1 MSVKKKLKFLI
12 DGVTERTVVI
22 NSLII
27 AGWTGRNVE
36 AMEAHIS
43 ELEKLG
49 VSRPTKTPTFYR
61 CAVEQLTMEKEFQV
75 IGTDSSGE
83 IEFFILSLDDGY
95 WVGLGSDH
103 TDRAVE
109 VIDVTVSKQMCAK
122 PIAKKLWR
130 YDDIIDHWNDL
141 TLKSYI
147 IVDGKEE
154 EYQEG
159 LVTTMKDPK
168 DLIALYTGG
177 KKLLPGTLMFCG
189 TLAVSGGVRS
199 ADIFQASLIDPILD
213 RKIEFSYQA
222 IILPSEE

>member
-49 VSRPTKTPTFYR
+49 VSRPTKTPTFYH
-61 CAVEQLTMEKEFQV
+61 CAVEQLTMEREFQV

-141 TLKSYI
+141 TLKSSI

>member
-1 MSVKKKLKFLI
+1 MSVKKKLEFLI

-61 CAVEQLTMEKEFQV
+61 CGVEQLTMEREFQV

-141 TLKSYI
+141 TLKSSI

-154 EYQEG
+154 KYQEG

-168 DLIALYTGG
+168 DLISLYTGG

>member
-61 CAVEQLTMEKEFQV
+61 CAVEQLTMEREFQV

-141 TLKSYI
+141 TLKSSI

-168 DLIALYTGG
+168 DLISLYTGG

-222 IILPSEE
+222 IILPSEQ

>member
-1 MSVKKKLKFLI
+1 MSVKKKLEFLI
-12 DGVTERTVVI
+12 DGVTERTVVV

-43 ELEKLG
+43 ELEELG

-61 CAVEQLTMEKEFQV
+61 CAVEQLTMEREFQV

-95 WVGLGSDH
+95 WVGVGSDH

-122 PIAKKLWR
+122 PIARELWR
-130 YDDIIDHWNDL
+130 YDDIIDHWNNL
-141 TLKSYI
+141 TLKSSI

-159 LVTTMKDPK
+159 VVMTMKDPK

-177 KKLLPGTLMFCG
+177 RKLLPGTLMFCG
-189 TLAVSGGVRS
+189 TLAVSGGVRA

>member
-1 MSVKKKLKFLI
+1 MSVKKKLEFLI
-12 DGVTERTVVI
+12 DGGAERTAII

-141 TLKSYI
+141 TLKASI

-177 KKLLPGTLMFCG
+177 RKLLPGTLMFCG
-189 TLAVSGGVRS
+189 TLAVSGGVRA

>member
-1 MSVKKKLKFLI
+1 
-12 DGVTERTVVI
+12 
-22 NSLII
+22 
-27 AGWTGRNVE
+27 
-36 AMEAHIS
+36 
-43 ELEKLG
+43 
-49 VSRPTKTPTFYR
+49 
-61 CAVEQLTMEKEFQV
+61 
-75 IGTDSSGE
+75 
-83 IEFFILSLDDGY
+83 
-95 WVGLGSDH
+95 
-103 TDRAVE
+103 
-109 VIDVTVSKQMCAK
+109 
-122 PIAKKLWR
+122 LWR

-141 TLKSYI
+141 TLKSSI

>member
-1 MSVKKKLKFLI
+1 MSVKKKLEFLI

-22 NSLII
+22 NNLII

-61 CAVEQLTMEKEFQV
+61 CGVEQLTMEREFQV

-109 VIDVTVSKQMCAK
+109 VINVTVSKQMCAK

-141 TLKSYI
+141 TLKASI

>member
-61 CAVEQLTMEKEFQV
+61 CAVEQLTMEREFQV

-83 IEFFILSLDDGY
+83 IEFFILS
-95 WVGLGSDH
+95 
-103 TDRAVE
+103 
-109 VIDVTVSKQMCAK
+109 
-122 PIAKKLWR
+122 
-130 YDDIIDHWNDL
+130 
-141 TLKSYI
+141 KS
-147 IVDGKEE
+147 V
-154 EYQEG
+154 
-159 LVTTMKDPK
+159 
-168 DLIALYTGG
+168 
-177 KKLLPGTLMFCG
+177 
-189 TLAVSGGVRS
+189 
-199 ADIFQASLIDPILD
+199 
-213 RKIEFSYQA
+213 
-222 IILPSEE
+222 

>member
-61 CAVEQLTMEKEFQV
+61 CAVEQLTMEREFQV

-141 TLKSYI
+141 TLKSSI

-168 DLIALYTGG
+168 DLISLYTGG

>member
-1 MSVKKKLKFLI
+1 MSVKKKLEFLI

-22 NSLII
+22 NNLII

-61 CAVEQLTMEKEFQV
+61 CGVEQLTMEREFQV

-141 TLKSYI
+141 TLKASI

>member
-61 CAVEQLTMEKEFQV
+61 CAVEQLTMEREFQV

-141 TLKSYI
+141 TLKSSI

>member
-1 MSVKKKLKFLI
+1 MSVKKKLEFLI

-61 CAVEQLTMEKEFQV
+61 CAVEQLTMEREFQV

-141 TLKSYI
+141 TLKSSI

-154 EYQEG
+154 KYQEG

>member
-12 DGVTERTVVI
+12 DGVTERTVVV

-43 ELEKLG
+43 ELEELG

-61 CAVEQLTMEKEFQV
+61 CAVEQLTMEREFQV

-95 WVGLGSDH
+95 WVGVGSDH

-122 PIAKKLWR
+122 PIARELWR
-130 YDDIIDHWNDL
+130 YDDIIDHWNNL
-141 TLKSYI
+141 TLKSSI

-159 LVTTMKDPK
+159 LVMTMKDPK

-177 KKLLPGTLMFCG
+177 RELLSGTLMFCG
-189 TLAVSGGVRS
+189 TLAVSGGVRA

-222 IILPSEE
+222 ISLPSEE